1 MPNKAAGGPLISL
14 RVVDRSACASRRRS
28 IEAREV
34 VPLRRYLV
42 VANQTL
48 GGEPLL
54 AMIRRLDRA
63 SPSAFHLVVP
73 ITPPRNHV
81 WTEGEARAVA
91 TDRLKTA
98 LERLTSF
105 GIEADGEVGDQ
116 SPMLAIEDAIR
127 SGGPYDAI
135 VLSTLPP
142 KLSRWLKLDLP
153 HRVESFGLQVMHVI
167 GSSEPASTRRVG

>member
-1 MPNKAAGGPLISL
+1 
-14 RVVDRSACASRRRS
+14 VVS
-28 IEAREV
+28 V
-34 VPLRRYLV
+34 HRYLV

-54 AMIRRLDRA
+54 AMIRQLDRA

-73 ITPPRNHV
+73 ITAPRDHV

-91 TDRLKTA
+91 TDRLETA
-98 LERLTSF
+98 LQRLTSF

-127 SGGPYDAI
+127 SGGPYEAI

-153 HRVESFGLQVMHVI
+153 HRVESAFGLQVIHVV
-167 GSSEPASTRRVG
+167 GSEPASTRRAG